1 MIKYLTE
8 YEKED
13 GKYAGHIYAESQ
25 KEAEKLAKKKGE
37 TVIGFI
43 PTDCNDC
50 ETEGELSEP
59 V

>member
-25 KEAEKLAKKKGE
+25 KEAEQLAEKKGE
-37 TVIGFI
+37 IVIGFI
-43 PTDCNDC
+43 PIDCNDC
-50 ETEGELSEP
+50 ETESELTES